1 MLYPEK
7 VIRALESKKNQFHDA
22 QQVSIQILKQVED
35 VLQEVMA
42 LSKAELDAKL
52 AGIAWPG
59 ARPTVEQGTR
69 PFVVPFGRQW
79 QNHQQAR
86 DWAKHILCGV
96 TTFCADGSQISLGR
110 DVNVPVGMVQV
121 GWFENHHI
129 ANDNDM
135 GEFIKDVSV
144 DLLAPDDLSGDE
156 SGFAD
161 QEVEW
166 RRFQGELAQAE
177 RFMYAQTG
185 KSALAFVDGSLVISF
200 VSQLKPER
208 QASYVRAVQ
217 HLLSVSEQTRVPL
230 VGYIDTSYATD
241 MTTMLAEAAQ
251 ISERVRVSDAALL
264 SRHLGNWGDRS
275 RIYIC
280 ARNDHVLPV
289 DGQKYYSDVHFTYLR
304 TTATNPPVRL
314 ELPAWVLEADRQD
327 WVLDVIRA
335 ECVVGNGYPY
345 TIETADAV
353 AVLSVQDR
361 ERFMAIFQ
369 QFMER
374 EQIPL
379 RFSRKVV
386 SKRYRRV

>member
-7 VIRALESKKNQFHDA
+7 VIQALESKKAQFHDA
-22 QQVSIQILKQVED
+22 QQLSIQVLKQLEE
-35 VLQEVMA
+35 VLQGVMA
-42 LSKAELDAKL
+42 LSKADLDAKL

-59 ARPTVEQGTR
+59 ARPTKEQDTQ
-69 PFVVPFGRQW
+69 PLVVSFGQQW

-86 DWAKHILCGV
+86 AWAKQVLEGV
-96 TTFCADGSQISLGR
+96 VTFCADGSQISLGR

-121 GWFENHHI
+121 GWFENHHV
-129 ANDNDM
+129 ANDT

-144 DLLAPDDLSGDE
+144 DLLAPDDLSGEE

-161 QEVEW
+161 LEVEW

-177 RFMYAQTG
+177 RFMQAQLG
-185 KSALAFVDGSLVISF
+185 KQALAFVDGSLVVSF

-208 QASYVRAVQ
+208 QSAYVQAVQ
-217 HLLSVSEQTRVPL
+217 HLLSVSKQTQVPL
-230 VGYIDTSYATD
+230 VGYVDTSYATD
-241 MTTMLAEAAQ
+241 LAAMLAKVAQ
-251 ISERVRVSDAALL
+251 SSDEMHVADATLL
-264 SRHLGNWGDRS
+264 RQHLANWGDRS

-280 ARNDHVLPV
+280 ARNDRVLPV
-289 DGQKYYSDVHFTYLR
+289 GGHKYYPEVHFAYLQ
-304 TTATNPPVRL
+304 TTTTNPPSRI
-314 ELPAWVLEADRQD
+314 EMPAWVLDAGQQD

-335 ECVVGNGYPY
+335 ECVVGTGYPY

-353 AVLSVQDR
+353 AVLSAQDR

-386 SKRYRRV
+386 SKRQRRV